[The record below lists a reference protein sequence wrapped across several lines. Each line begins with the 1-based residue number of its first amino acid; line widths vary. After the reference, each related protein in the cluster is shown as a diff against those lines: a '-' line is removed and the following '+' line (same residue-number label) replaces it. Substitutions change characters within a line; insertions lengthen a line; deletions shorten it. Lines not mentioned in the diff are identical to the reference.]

1 MSDLNF
7 VALTGVATKDA
18 TIRRKAS
25 GQIKAEFSFE
35 VDRPFL
41 RATGEPVSDLFLIDV
56 WGDLGRWTAENVKQG
71 SRLVIFGTLNKE
83 SYVTRG
89 GGREHLTVV
98 KAKHLRPLDEDL
110 LDGKVNMDSIKKDD
124 WDRSTLAAHV
134 NIIDAAIDG
143 SILDDYPLPSREE
156 QA

>member
-1 MSDLNF
+1 MPDLNF
-7 VALTGVATKDA
+7 VVLTGFATKDA

-71 SRLVIFGTLNKE
+71 CRLVIFGTLNKE

-110 LDGKVNMDSIKKDD
+110 LDGKVNIDSVKKDD
-124 WDRSTLAAHV
+124 WDRATLAAHV

>member
-1 MSDLNF
+1 VPDLNF
-7 VALTGVATKDA
+7 VALTGFATKDA

-35 VDRPFL
+35 VARPFM

-56 WGDLGRWTAENVKQG
+56 WGDLGRWAAENVREGTK
-71 SRLVIFGTLNKE
+71 LVIFGTLNKE

-98 KAKHLRPLDEDL
+98 KAKYLRPNDDEA
-110 LDGKVNMDSIKKDD
+110 LDGKVDIEELKKDD
-124 WDRSTLAAHV
+124 WGRAVLAAQV
-134 NIIDAAIDG
+134 NAVDAAIDG
-143 SILDDYPLPSREE
+143 SAFDFLTSTAGDD
-156 QA
+156 

>member
-1 MSDLNF
+1 MPDLNF

-56 WGDLGRWTAENVKQG
+56 WGDLGRWAAENVREG

-98 KAKHLRPLDEDL
+98 KAKYLRPLEEDL
-110 LDGKVNMDSIKKDD
+110 LNGRVDVEELKKDD
-124 WDRSTLAAHV
+124 WGRAILAAQV
-134 NIIDAAIDG
+134 NIVDAAIDG
-143 SILDDYPLPSREE
+143 SAFDFFAPSG
-156 QA
+156 QD

>member
-7 VALTGVATKDA
+7 VVLTGVATKDA

-98 KAKHLRPLDEDL
+98 KAKYLRPLDEDL
-110 LDGKVNMDSIKKDD
+110 LDGKVNIDSVKKDD
-124 WDRSTLAAHV
+124 WDRATLAAHV
-134 NIIDAAIDG
+134 NIIDAAIEG
-143 SILDDYPLPSREE
+143 SLMGDYSSTPTE
-156 QA
+156 

>member
-1 MSDLNF
+1 MPDLNF

-56 WGDLGRWTAENVKQG
+56 WGELGRWTAENVRQG

-98 KAKHLRPLDEDL
+98 KAKYLRPLEEDL
-110 LDGKVNMDSIKKDD
+110 LDGKVDIEAMKQDD
-124 WDRSTLAAHV
+124 WSRATLAAQV
-134 NIIDAAIDG
+134 NIVDAAIDG
-143 SILDDYPLPSREE
+143 SFFDFGSTTDEE
-156 QA
+156 

>member
-1 MSDLNF
+1 MLPHLNF
-7 VALTGVATKDA
+7 VTLTGFATKDA

-35 VDRPFL
+35 VNRPFL

-71 SRLVIFGTLNKE
+71 SKLVIFGTLNKE

-98 KAKHLRPLDEDL
+98 KAKYLRPLEEDL
-110 LDGKVNMDSIKKDD
+110 LEGKVDIDEMKKDD
-124 WDRSTLAAHV
+124 WGRATLAAQV
-134 NIIDAAIDG
+134 NIVDAAIDG
-143 SILDDYPLPSREE
+143 SPFDLSLSADEE
-156 QA
+156 

>member
-1 MSDLNF
+1 MLPDLNF
-7 VALTGVATKDA
+7 VALSGVATKDA

-56 WGDLGRWTAENVKQG
+56 WGDLGRWTADNVKQG
-71 SRLVIFGTLNKE
+71 SRLIIFGTLNKE

-98 KAKHLRPLDEDL
+98 KAKYLRPLEQDL
-110 LDGKVNMDSIKKDD
+110 LDERVDVEEVKKDD
-124 WDRSTLAAHV
+124 WDRPTLASQV
-134 NIIDAAIDG
+134 NVIDAAIDG
-143 SILDDYPLPSREE
+143 SLLDYPSDEPEE
-156 QA
+156 

>member
-1 MSDLNF
+1 MPDLNF
-7 VALTGVATKDA
+7 VVVTGVATKDA

-98 KAKHLRPLDEDL
+98 KAKYLRPLDEDL
-110 LDGKVNMDSIKKDD
+110 LDGKVNIDSVKKDD
-124 WDRSTLAAHV
+124 WDRATLAAHV
-134 NIIDAAIDG
+134 NIIDAAIEG
-143 SILDDYPLPSREE
+143 SLMGDYSSTPTE
-156 QA
+156 

>member
-7 VALTGVATKDA
+7 VALTGVSTKDA

-98 KAKHLRPLDEDL
+98 KAKYLRPLDEDL
-110 LDGKVNMDSIKKDD
+110 LDGKVNMDSVKKDD
-124 WDRSTLAAHV
+124 WDRATLAAHV

-143 SILDDYPLPSREE
+143 SILDDYPLPSRED
-156 QA
+156 QV